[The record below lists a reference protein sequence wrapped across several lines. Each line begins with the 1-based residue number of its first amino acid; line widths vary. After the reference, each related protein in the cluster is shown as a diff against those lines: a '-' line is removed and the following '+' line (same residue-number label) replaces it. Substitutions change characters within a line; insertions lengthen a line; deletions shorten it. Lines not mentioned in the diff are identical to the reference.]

1 MQHAT
6 LEQLVAAQRA
16 GAVVFDLRP
25 APQPPFGGAA
35 PLSLE
40 AVQTGTLPVLPLDTP
55 VYLVC
60 ARGQVSELA
69 GLYLEAAGF
78 TAVYHLA
85 GGLRAWPLEAEQI
98 EAKSTETKLTETKPT
113 EAE

>member
-1 MQHAT
+1 VREVT
-6 LEQLVAAQRA
+6 LEALLAAAQE

-25 APQPPFGGAA
+25 APPHLEGAT

-40 AVQTGTLPVLPLDTP
+40 AVQRGELPEVPLDTP

-78 TAVYHLA
+78 TSVHHLA
-85 GGLRAWPLEAEQI
+85 GGLRAWERG
-98 EAKSTETKLTETKPT
+98 
-113 EAE
+113 

>member
-1 MQHAT
+1 MRAVT
-6 LEQLVAAQRA
+6 LEALLAAAEA
-16 GAVVFDLRP
+16 GAAVFDLRP
-25 APQPPFGGAA
+25 APSHLAGAV

-40 AVQTGTLPVLPLDTP
+40 ALQRGALPDLPPETP

-78 TAVYHLA
+78 TNVHHLV
-85 GGLRAWPLEAEQI
+85 GGLRAWVGRD
-98 EAKSTETKLTETKPT
+98 
-113 EAE
+113 